1 MAVRKPIYVLIGW
14 LMLMVLGVISVF
26 TYLVATNKVSADL
39 GMTAATSF
47 IASLVTVATTVYM
60 MLKGKL

>member
-1 MAVRKPIYVLIGW
+1 
-14 LMLMVLGVISVF
+14 MVLGVISVF
-26 TYLVATNKVSADL
+26 TYLVAENKVSADL

>member
-39 GMTAATSF
+39 GMTAAASF

>member
-1 MAVRKPIYVLIGW
+1 
-14 LMLMVLGVISVF
+14 MLSVLGVISVF

-39 GMTAATSF
+39 AMTAAASF
-47 IASLVTVATTVYM
+47 IASLVTVATTIYM

>member
-26 TYLVATNKVSADL
+26 TYLVAENKVSADL

-47 IASLVTVATTVYM
+47 IASLVTVFTTIYLA
-60 MLKGKL
+60 LKNKL

>member
-47 IASLVTVATTVYM
+47 IASLVTVFTTIYLA
-60 MLKGKL
+60 LKNKL

>member
-1 MAVRKPIYVLIGW
+1 
-14 LMLMVLGVISVF
+14 MLMVLGVISVF

-47 IASLVTVATTVYM
+47 IASLVTVFTTIYLA
-60 MLKGKL
+60 LKNKL